1 MARQTRKQKERER
14 IAIMCDKIAGGKSK
28 SAKHL
33 RRTNRK
39 IDMKKGQTRHREE

>member
-14 IAIMCDKIAGGKSK
+14 IAIVCDKIAGGKSE

-33 RRTNRK
+33 RRTNKK
-39 IDMKKGQTRHREE
+39 IDMRKGQTRYKEE